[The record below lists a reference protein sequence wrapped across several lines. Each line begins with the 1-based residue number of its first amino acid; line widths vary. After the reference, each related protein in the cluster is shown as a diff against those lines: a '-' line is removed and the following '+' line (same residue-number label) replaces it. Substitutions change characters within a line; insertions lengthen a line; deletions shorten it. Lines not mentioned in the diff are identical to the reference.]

1 MTFLLTYH
9 YFLLIYSLFAF
20 QIHLFLLYFCRR
32 QLNWI
37 LSISLCMARYQ
48 FGLGFSPVSL
58 LADLENE
65 SWQGLPWQVLH
76 TKNSFSANVPL
87 CYTSWNK

>member
-1 MTFLLTYH
+1 MLSFVNDIFLTYH
-9 YFLLIYSLFAF
+9 YFLLIYFLFAF

-48 FGLGFSPVSL
+48 FGLDFSPVSL
-58 LADLENE
+58 LADL
-65 SWQGLPWQVLH
+65 
-76 TKNSFSANVPL
+76 
-87 CYTSWNK
+87 